1 MRDGWEAEA
10 ENWARF
16 ARTPGLDH
24 SHQDV
29 NLPALRHLLPAAGR
43 RTLDLGC
50 GEGRLTTILASLGH
64 QVVGIDAAPTM
75 VRLAVSRPDPAP
87 AVLAD
92 AARLPFGSGT
102 FDLVVAYMCLH
113 DMDQLAQVVQEV
125 ARVLADAGR
134 LCLAIPHPLNTAG
147 EFPGRAADTAFVISG
162 SYLEPA
168 PLSMV
173 LERGGVRLT
182 FHSEH
187 RPLEAYFRALQD
199 AGLLTE
205 VVREVRPAGQLARE
219 PADQR
224 WQRIPMF
231 LHLRA
236 VKPGPGYFPAR
247 VPG

>member
-10 ENWARF
+10 QNWARF

-24 SHQDV
+24 SHQEV
-29 NLPALRHLLPAAGR
+29 NLPALRDLLPAPGR

-50 GEGRLTTILASLGH
+50 GEGRLTTILAALGH
-64 QVVGIDAAPTM
+64 RVVGIDAAPTM
-75 VRLAVSRPDPAP
+75 VRLAAGEPDPVP

-92 AARLPFGSGT
+92 AAWLPFRGGT

-113 DMDQLAQVVQEV
+113 DMDQLARVVQEA
-125 ARVLADAGR
+125 ARVLDDAGR
-134 LCLAIPHPLNTAG
+134 LCLAIPHPLSTAG
-147 EFPGRAADTAFVISG
+147 EFAGRAADAAFVISG
-162 SYLEPA
+162 SYLAAA
-168 PLSMV
+168 PHNMV

-187 RPLEAYFRALQD
+187 RPLGCYFRALED

-205 VVREVRPAGQLARE
+205 TIREVRAPEPEVARDPAAG
-219 PADQR
+219 R
-224 WQRIPMF
+224 WRRIPLF

-236 VKPGPGYFPAR
+236 VKPG
-247 VPG
+247 